1 MLVTQTLICT
11 ASATL
16 PGVMPTKDHLV
27 WVNPLSASTQSL
39 LWRVVGLGLSEH
51 LLTDLIVETKE
62 GQIWA
67 LQAKSVQTSLSGHRR
82 KAAIAEL

>member
-1 MLVTQTLICT
+1 M
-11 ASATL
+11 
-16 PGVMPTKDHLV
+16 PGVITTKDHSV
-27 WVNPLSASTQSL
+27 WVNPSL
-39 LWRVVGLGLSEH
+39 EGMWFLDGWSDFSLSEH

>member
-1 MLVTQTLICT
+1 MWFLDGW
-11 ASATL
+11 S
-16 PGVMPTKDHLV
+16 DF
-27 WVNPLSASTQSL
+27 S
-39 LWRVVGLGLSEH
+39 LSEH